1 MNDVLP
7 KPFTKEGL
15 FTMLEKHLGHLK
27 KTQSGPDPMNPS
39 TGSLGSMTYSRQSVK
54 DEESPAASPAT
65 MASTWHS
72 PSVSHLGPG
81 TVGVSPAP
89 SSINNE
95 DYRGFGV
102 DTAMTAQHA
111 HNVMQYAATS
121 PQQSSV
127 IGKQAGQTPQRRPI
141 SDITGGED
149 YVSASG
155 KRQQLYAQQSGIGS
169 MQAPRS

>member
-27 KTQSGPDPMNPS
+27 KTQSGADPMNPS

-65 MASTWHS
+65 MTSTWHS
-72 PSVSHLGPG
+72 PSVGHLGPG

-102 DTAMTAQHA
+102 DGALHA
-111 HNVMQYAATS
+111 HNVMHYAATS

-127 IGKQAGQTPQRRPI
+127 TGVTGKQAGQTPQRRPI
-141 SDITGGED
+141 SDIAGGED

-155 KRQQLYAQQSGIGS
+155 KRQQLYAQQPGIGS
-169 MQAPRS
+169 MQAPR